1 MVEYYIKHLKFVA
14 PEESKVFL
22 DELTDVFSSPTSTDL
37 FINTNNLV
45 QRCANDRALF
55 RSLFSFL
62 IGGSFWVNKKTG
74 YASSVEAFTVAFPDS
89 VVWVELFDQWRQFHP
104 EVDCKMLDRRIFF
117 AAFTF
122 TQVANI
128 VQGVIEESP
137 DFDFDL
143 AYSEVTRIVV
153 HDKLKNLEFLFN
165 SSNWNF
171 LKDVEVLDP
180 ELRLE
185 SSREVNL
192 DPTGFEYR
200 FFLESLTSFWKFVKE
215 PNARRLE
222 DDFEFRERVTSLFS
236 DSEGYI
242 PQLLVPYGRP
252 SSEDFEEYYLPEGE
266 RNSYLPNPTAD
277 ARPQLSDGSALVPSN
292 QNNYQAKVGIDPL
305 LDSNTLIYTKTSA
318 SVEFLHEETILDHF
332 LSTYIDKFDLLSQ
345 ITWNGVWGF
354 FVTIVKFIY
363 GLHKLHFFFLFQ
375 KVKIKKLMKWWGK
388 KFK

>member
-1 MVEYYIKHLKFVA
+1 
-14 PEESKVFL
+14 
-22 DELTDVFSSPTSTDL
+22 
-37 FINTNNLV
+37 
-45 QRCANDRALF
+45 
-55 RSLFSFL
+55 
-62 IGGSFWVNKKTG
+62 
-74 YASSVEAFTVAFPDS
+74 
-89 VVWVELFDQWRQFHP
+89 VELFDQWRQFHP

-332 LSTYIDKFDLLSQ
+332 LSTYIDKFDLLSE
-345 ITWNGVWGF
+345 IT
-354 FVTIVKFIY
+354 
-363 GLHKLHFFFLFQ
+363 
-375 KVKIKKLMKWWGK
+375 
-388 KFK
+388 

>member
-1 MVEYYIKHLKFVA
+1 M
-14 PEESKVFL
+14 
-22 DELTDVFSSPTSTDL
+22 
-37 FINTNNLV
+37 
-45 QRCANDRALF
+45 
-55 RSLFSFL
+55 
-62 IGGSFWVNKKTG
+62 
-74 YASSVEAFTVAFPDS
+74 
-89 VVWVELFDQWRQFHP
+89 ELFDQWRQFHP

-128 VQGVIEESP
+128 VQGVLEESP

-153 HDKLKNLEFLFN
+153 HNKLKNLEFLFN

-171 LKDVEVLDP
+171 LKKVEVLDP

-222 DDFEFRERVTSLFS
+222 GDLEFRERVTSLFS
-236 DSEGYI
+236 DPEGRMI
-242 PQLLVPYGRP
+242 QLLVPYGRP

-266 RNSYLPNPTAD
+266 RNSYLPTPTAD

-292 QNNYQAKVGIDPL
+292 ENNYQAKVDIDPL
-305 LDSNTLIYTKTSA
+305 LDSNILIHTKTSA
-318 SVEFLHEETILDHF
+318 SVDFLHEETILDHF

-345 ITWNGVWGF
+345 IT
-354 FVTIVKFIY
+354 
-363 GLHKLHFFFLFQ
+363 
-375 KVKIKKLMKWWGK
+375 
-388 KFK
+388 